1 VPAESGIDVLVQFA
15 RLASEARTGNGILPR
30 LADALVAH
38 SDAAAVAVLEIRPGG
53 EAALVNSP
61 HLPKELVG
69 LRVDAD
75 TIGEELGGRLLATC
89 QGRFQGVRAHPL
101 VGASRLF
108 GMVVLFFHSQGPP
121 EQLPLAEGLI
131 DLAAIVL
138 GSAVQVQDLTRSHAE
153 LRASQETLVRT
164 EKLRALGQMAAG
176 VSHDLKNILNPL
188 SLHIE
193 VIARAIARGS
203 TAEAQDNVAQIKQVL
218 RRGVQTVE
226 RFQDYGRQ
234 SPESRSEQI
243 DLNHLVSEAA
253 DIARP
258 RMASHGPRL
267 HHLREELGSPAVV
280 LGRSEEILSALVN
293 LIVNAIDAIPAGV
306 APLPCAP
313 AFLARGA
320 GWKSP
325 TMAQASR
332 RKSNSEYSS
341 LFSPPKA
348 KRGRGSG
355 WRRSMP
361 ACNGTAA
368 RWSSRPP
375 LARARLSDC
384 GSQALRHR
392 VENADWSVRTA
403 KHRFPR
409 THDIS

>member
-188 SLHIE
+188 SLHVE

-293 LIVNAIDAIPAGV
+293 LIVNAIDAMPGGGGTITLRTGVSGERSWVEVADDGPGIPPEIEQRIFEPFFTTKGEEGTG
-306 APLPCAP
+306 LG
-313 AFLARGA
+313 LATVHACMQRHGGSVELSTA
-320 GWKSP
+320 IGKGTTFRLWFPS
-325 TMAQASR
+325 AST
-332 RKSNSEYSS
+332 
-341 LFSPPKA
+341 P
-348 KRGRGSG
+348 G
-355 WRRSMP
+355 
-361 ACNGTAA
+361 
-368 RWSSRPP
+368 
-375 LARARLSDC
+375 
-384 GSQALRHR
+384 
-392 VENADWSVRTA
+392 
-403 KHRFPR
+403 
-409 THDIS
+409 